1 MGDISGDFE
10 EVPRGEFET
19 LSQSQSQHSTSDSE
33 YEPSDHTSQDSDSKV
48 GSLGTKIKC
57 EH

>member
-48 GSLGTKIKC
+48 GSLSTKIK
-57 EH
+57 H